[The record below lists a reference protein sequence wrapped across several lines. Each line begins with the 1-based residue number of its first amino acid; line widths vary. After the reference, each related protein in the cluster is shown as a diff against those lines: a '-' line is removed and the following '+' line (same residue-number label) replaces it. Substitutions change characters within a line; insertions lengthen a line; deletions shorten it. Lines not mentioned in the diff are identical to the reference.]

1 MRKHIFIAIILMVAV
16 SGLIFGLSMSR
27 SSGPQNKSSKTP
39 VRSLRELAKTQ
50 GRYTVFAQSKM
61 AHQYDDLAA
70 LVRDSPTII
79 TGTIEALAPQ
89 LLPPAENFIVTDCRL
104 TVKDTVKGT
113 VRPGETITLRLPGG
127 RIEFDDGTS
136 AEVEL
141 TDFLRYPEVG
151 QTFVFFLRK
160 KGDSK
165 FSLQGGAQGLFEV
178 SSKATIEPQTQALNK
193 LAESHQNMSLKSFL
207 KEIQQEVNVQ

>member
-1 MRKHIFIAIILMVAV
+1 MRKHILIAIIVMVAV
-16 SGLIFGLSMSR
+16 SGLIFGLSLSR
-27 SSGPQNKSSKTP
+27 SSGPSKTP

-50 GRYTVFAQSKM
+50 GRYTAFAQSKSPQ
-61 AHQYDDLAA
+61 QYNDLAA
-70 LVRDSPTII
+70 LVRDSPTIV

-104 TVKDTVKGT
+104 TVKDTIKGT

-127 RIEFDDGTS
+127 RVEFDDGTS

-141 TDFLRYPEVG
+141 TDFLGYPKVG
-151 QTFVFFLRK
+151 ETFIFFLRK

-165 FSLQGGAQGLFEV
+165 FSLQGGPQGLFEV
-178 SSKATIEPQTQALNK
+178 SSDATIEPQTQAINK
-193 LAESHQNMSLKSFL
+193 LAETYQNMSLKSFL